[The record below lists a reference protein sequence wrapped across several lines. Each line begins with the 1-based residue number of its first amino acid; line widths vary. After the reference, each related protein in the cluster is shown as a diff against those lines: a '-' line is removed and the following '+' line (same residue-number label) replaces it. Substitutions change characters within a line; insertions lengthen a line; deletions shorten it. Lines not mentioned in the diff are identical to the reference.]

1 MLYLIL
7 FLIAPIYA
15 GVLLPT
21 KPSIDPF
28 YNAPEGFKNATVGD
42 ILQFRK
48 TPKSITGGFVPLNVQ
63 NSWQFL
69 VRSEDS
75 FGNPNVIVTTV
86 IEPVNADP
94 SKISSYQV
102 SENAARADC
111 APSYAL
117 QFGSDVSTLAT
128 QAETY
133 LLAPLLDKGYYV
145 VSPDYEGPK
154 LTFTVGKQSGQAV
167 LNSIRASL
175 KSGKITNIAEDAKV
189 VMWGY
194 SGGSLA
200 SGWAAALQ
208 PDYAPE
214 LSRNLLG
221 VALGGFITNVT
232 ATVEATDDTIFAG
245 IAANVLG
252 GIANEY
258 PEFKSILQNDTNK
271 LSIFNKINNHC
282 LTDSFIK
289 YVGARFLTGDNKVFK
304 SGWNIFKTW

>member
-1 MLYLIL
+1 MAI
-7 FLIAPIYA
+7 
-15 GVLLPT
+15 
-21 KPSIDPF
+21 
-28 YNAPEGFKNATVGD
+28 
-42 ILQFRK
+42 
-48 TPKSITGGFVPLNVQ
+48 
-63 NSWQFL
+63 L

-94 SKISSYQV
+94 SKIASYQV

-189 VMWGY
+189 VMWG
-194 SGGSLA
+194 
-200 SGWAAALQ
+200 
-208 PDYAPE
+208 
-214 LSRNLLG
+214 
-221 VALGGFITNVT
+221 
-232 ATVEATDDTIFAG
+232 
-245 IAANVLG
+245 
-252 GIANEY
+252 
-258 PEFKSILQNDTNK
+258 ILVD
-271 LSIFNKINNHC
+271 H
-282 LTDSFIK
+282 
-289 YVGARFLTGDNKVFK
+289 
-304 SGWNIFKTW
+304 